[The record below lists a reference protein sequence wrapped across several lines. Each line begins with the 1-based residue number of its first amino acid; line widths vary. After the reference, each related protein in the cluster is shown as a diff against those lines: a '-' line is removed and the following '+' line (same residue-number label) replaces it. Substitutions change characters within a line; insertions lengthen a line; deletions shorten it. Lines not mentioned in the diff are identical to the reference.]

1 MDLATLLGLVSALAV
16 IVGAIL
22 MGGGAAAFINLPGLM
37 IVLGGSFATTLIKHP
52 LSHMLLAF
60 RVAIKAFVN
69 HTETPEQLIAQIV
82 DLAATARRE
91 GLLGLEQVEVTNP
104 FLQRGIQLVVDGHK
118 PEFIREV
125 LRKEIAL
132 AVERHSDGEK
142 IFLGIGEV
150 APAMGMIGTL
160 IGLVQ
165 MMANMDDPKKIGPA
179 MAVALLTTL
188 YGAVIANAIALPI
201 AAKLAHRSREEMINK
216 SLILEGISS
225 ILEGVNPRIMEDML
239 KNYLP
244 HSRRDIVRAEVESEA
259 EVEVEA
265 EPAAAP
271 ADESV

>member
-1 MDLATLLGLVSALAV
+1 MIGALVA
-16 IVGAIL
+16 IIGAIL
-22 MGGGAAAFINLPGLM
+22 MGGGAATFINIPGFV
-37 IVLGGSFATTLIKHP
+37 IVVGGTFAATLIKHP
-52 LSHMLLAF
+52 LSHTLLAI
-60 RVAIKAFVN
+60 RVAVKAFI
-69 HTETPEQLIAQIV
+69 HRSETPEQLIEQIV
-82 DLAATARRE
+82 ELAATARRE
-91 GLLGLEQVEVTNP
+91 GLLGLEQVEVSNP

-118 PEFIREV
+118 PDFIREV
-125 LRKEIAL
+125 LRKEIEL
-132 AVERHSDGEK
+132 AVERHSDGEQ

-201 AAKLAHRSREEMINK
+201 AAKLSHRSREERLNK

-225 ILEGVNPRIMEDML
+225 ILEGVNPRVMEDML

-244 HSRRDIVRAEVESEA
+244 ASHRDLEA
-259 EVEVEA
+259 E
-265 EPAAAP
+265 AAGANTAAQT
-271 ADESV
+271 ADETP

>member
-1 MDLATLLGLVSALAV
+1 LDLATLVGLVSALAV
-16 IVGAIL
+16 ILGAIL
-22 MGGGAAAFINLPGLM
+22 MGGGAAAFVNLPGLM
-37 IVLGGSFATTLIKHP
+37 IVVGGTLAATLIKHP
-52 LSHMLLAF
+52 LQHTMLAF

-69 HTETPEQLIAQIV
+69 STDTPEKLIEQIV
-82 DLAATARRE
+82 ELAATARKE
-91 GLLGLEQVEVTNP
+91 GLLGLEQVEVKNP

-125 LRKEIAL
+125 LRKEIEL
-132 AVERHSDGEK
+132 AVERHTEGEK
-142 IFLGIGEV
+142 IFLGIGEG

-225 ILEGVNPRIMEDML
+225 ILEGVNPRVMEDML

-244 HSRRDIVRAEVESEA
+244 HSRREVDV
-259 EVEVEA
+259 VELVGEQSTA
-265 EPAAAP
+265 TTE
-271 ADESV
+271 ESV